1 MRQLCS
7 SVFYANGGCSM
18 AKTNRSLAIILTAL
32 GLSGCVNANDIANRV
47 GQPPAEMAKLRAI
60 ETRRFDTKD
69 DLRLISTGTQ
79 TMQDLGFI
87 VSESSLEGGLVTGA
101 KQRDAT
107 ETGQVVGQIALTV
120 LLAALGSYHAPVWDD
135 NQTIQATIVTYSV
148 DGAEA
153 SDVRVSFDR
162 VVVNTQGQRRA
173 EFIGDETIYS
183 QFFQRYS
190 NALALE
196 GHPL

>member
-1 MRQLCS
+1 
-7 SVFYANGGCSM
+7 M
-18 AKTNRSLAIILTAL
+18 AKTVRSSAVILAAFV
-32 GLSGCVNANDIANRV
+32 LSGCVNANDIANRV

-60 ETRRFDTKD
+60 ETRRFDTRD

-87 VSESSLEGGLVTGA
+87 ISESSLEGGLVTGA

-107 ETGQVVGQIALTV
+107 ETGEVVGQIALTV
-120 LLAALGSYHAPVWDD
+120 LLMALGSYHVPVWDD

-148 DGAEA
+148 DGSEA

-162 VVVNTQGQRRA
+162 VVVNTQGQHRA
-173 EFIGDETIYS
+173 EFIRDESIYR

-190 NALALE
+190 TALALE
-196 GHPL
+196 GHSL

>member
-1 MRQLCS
+1 M
-7 SVFYANGGCSM
+7 G
-18 AKTNRSLAIILTAL
+18 LALT
-32 GLSGCVNANDIANRV
+32 LSGCVNANDIANHV
-47 GQPPAEMAKLRAI
+47 GQPPAQMEKLRAM
-60 ETRRFDTKD
+60 ETRRFDTRD

-87 VSESSLEGGLVTGA
+87 VSESSLDGGLVTGA

-107 ETGQVVGQIALTV
+107 EAGQVAGQIALTV
-120 LLAALGSYHAPVWDD
+120 VLAALGSYHVPVWDD
-135 NQTIQATIVTYSV
+135 HQTIQATIVTYPV
-148 DGAEA
+148 EGADA

-173 EFIGDETIYS
+173 EFIDDVAIYH

-190 NALALE
+190 TALSLE
-196 GHPL
+196 ERPL